1 MLFGYFL
8 TLLAIVSPTELQL
21 TADVLEAALEGVE
34 QLAGE
39 RGDRHHLKLQY
50 VESAQT
56 QVKLVVVNKTLLHWV
71 GSQLTSDKNR
81 VYHPSNRHQLS

>member
-1 MLFGYFL
+1 M

-71 GSQLTSDKNR
+71 GSLPALVGNKR
-81 VYHPSNRHQLS
+81 VHRCWGMC